1 MNAPCLLICSIHP
14 STRPTL
20 KRSLL
25 TLALSLG
32 SAGILIAPAH
42 AFNLLQPFKS
52 SVNQYVQIFEGYY
65 TRTVNDFLGGVLG
78 DILGGN
84 TGESGIPDPLG
95 DWQELD
101 QVIGGDG
108 LGDLTGQASG
118 ESQRLDNFNTNPV
131 VLQQSLANA
140 SDRESARAVWRLQY
154 WERRGKRR

>member
-1 MNAPCLLICSIHP
+1 M
-14 STRPTL
+14 
-20 KRSLL
+20 
-25 TLALSLG
+25 
-32 SAGILIAPAH
+32 
-42 AFNLLQPFKS
+42 
-52 SVNQYVQIFEGYY
+52 NQYVQIFEGYY